1 MAIEKKVFRSGP
13 YADLFCQGVRVGDT
27 LYMAGQV
34 GTDENGSAPE
44 DLVAQM
50 KHAYAHV
57 QSVLAEYGVTM
68 DNVVDETWFVT
79 DIDIPWR
86 KSGIFARAEI
96 YGKKPEVSQTLVRLP
111 DWSIRPSKLKSNA
124 LLACNKAYNS
134 ICADTIAFARKLC
147 LAYKGETKYEWISSS
162 FRRCGHANHR

>member
-1 MAIEKKVFRSGP
+1 MAIEKKVFRNGP

-34 GTDENGSAPE
+34 GTDENGVAPE

-57 QSVLAEYGVTM
+57 QSVLAEYGATM

-79 DIDIPWR
+79 DIDDTMA
-86 KSGIFARAEI
+86 KVGDLFAARAEI
-96 YGKKPEVSQTLVRLP
+96 YGKKPEVSQTLVQVAGLV
-111 DWSIRPSKLKSNA
+111 DPSFKIEIKCV
-124 LLACNKAYNS
+124 AC
-134 ICADTIAFARKLC
+134 L
-147 LAYKGETKYEWISSS
+147 
-162 FRRCGHANHR
+162 

>member
-1 MAIEKKVFRSGP
+1 MAIEKKLFRDGP

-34 GTDENGSAPE
+34 GTDASGAAPD

-57 QSVLAEYGVTM
+57 VSVLAEYGGTM

-79 DIDIPWR
+79 DIADTMA
-86 KSGIFARAEI
+86 KVGDLFAARAEI
-96 YGKKPEVSQTLVRLP
+96 YGKKPEVSQTLVQVAGLVG
-111 DWSIRPSKLKSNA
+111 PSFKIEIKCI
-124 LLACNKAYNS
+124 AC
-134 ICADTIAFARKLC
+134 L
-147 LAYKGETKYEWISSS
+147 
-162 FRRCGHANHR
+162 

>member
-1 MAIEKKVFRSGP
+1 MAIEKKVFRNGP

-79 DIDIPWR
+79 DIDNTMA
-86 KSGIFARAEI
+86 KVGDLFAARAEI
-96 YGKKPEVSQTLVRLP
+96 YGKKPEVSQTLVQVAGLV
-111 DWSIRPSKLKSNA
+111 DPSFKIEIKCVASL
-124 LLACNKAYNS
+124 
-134 ICADTIAFARKLC
+134 
-147 LAYKGETKYEWISSS
+147 
-162 FRRCGHANHR
+162 